1 MKKHEL
7 IFWSLKVPLD
17 FIIIFSAFFLARE
30 IRLMT
35 DLIPGVQL
43 PIQTIDTPSL
53 LGFALFWAWVYIT
66 TFSFHKLYFLQ
77 IFSSKIKEFLEILR
91 YWFYWF
97 VFFSVFIFLWK
108 WIVYDTDI
116 PRLIIGFAFWLWTIW
131 VILERIILNNIQY
144 YLLKKWLI
152 PKRQILLVNN
162 KKTEKIHNILQDIKL
177 ANIYQI
183 IWYTNSKEISSFP
196 YKYKWSI
203 DELQSI
209 LEKNKCDEVLYIDS
223 DYTKKELFQLW
234 ELSRIFGLRYRYI
247 TNSFDI
253 TKTNTSLSLIH
264 NIPVIELENTSL
276 NNWWKIWKRFF
287 DIITSLLGI
296 IVCLPF
302 MFIIWILIKIEDPKW
317 PILFKNRR
325 VGENSKL
332 FNLYKFRYMKWEHC
346 VKDAYWIW
354 ENNDNAL
361 KYEEELIKKQST
373 RSWPLYKIK
382 DDPRKTKIWSF
393 IEKYSL
399 DEIPQ
404 FFNIFLWNM
413 SLVGPRPH
421 QPREV
426 EKYELEEKRLLT
438 IKPGLT
444 WMAQVNGREDNDF
457 KKETRLDI
465 FYIEN
470 WSVLLD
476 FKIILKT
483 FWVIIERIKK

>member
-17 FIIIFSAFFLARE
+17 FLIIFSAFFLARE
-30 IRLMT
+30 IRLIT

-53 LGFALFWAWVYIT
+53 INFALFWAFIYIL

-91 YWFYWF
+91 YGFYGF
-97 VFFSVFIFLWK
+97 IFFSVFIFLWN
-108 WIVYDTDI
+108 WIVYETEI
-116 PRLIIGFAFWLWTIW
+116 PRLIIGFAFWLWTIGI
-131 VILERIILNNIQY
+131 ILERIFLNNLQY
-144 YLLKKWLI
+144 YLLKKWII

-162 KKTEKIHNILQDIKL
+162 KKSEKIQNILQDIKQ
-177 ANIYQI
+177 ANIYKI
-183 IWYTNSKEISSFP
+183 IWYSNPNQIEDFP
-196 YKYKWSI
+196 YKYIWSLDKI
-203 DELQSI
+203 QKLW
-209 LEKNKCDEVLYIDS
+209 EKNKCDEILYIDS
-223 DYTKKELFQLW
+223 DYTKKELFSLW

-247 TNSFDI
+247 TNWFDI

-287 DIITSLLGI
+287 DIIASALWI
-296 IVCLPF
+296 IVCFPIMIL
-302 MFIIWILIKIEDPKW
+302 IGILIKLEDPKG
-317 PILFKNRR
+317 PVLFKNRR
-325 VGENSKL
+325 VWENWKM
-332 FNLYKFRYMKWEHC
+332 FNLYKFRYMKWKYC

-354 ENNDNAL
+354 ENNDEAL
-361 KYEEELIKKQST
+361 KYEQELIEKQSS

-399 DEIPQ
+399 DEVPQ
-404 FFNIFLWNM
+404 FFNIFIWSM
-413 SLVGPRPH
+413 SLVWPRPH

-426 EKYELEEKRLLT
+426 EKYKLEEKRLLT
-438 IKPGLT
+438 IKPWLT
-444 WMAQVNGREDNDF
+444 GMAQVNGREDNDF

>member
-17 FIIIFSAFFLARE
+17 FLIIFSAFFLARE

-43 PIQTIDTPSL
+43 PIQTIDTIS
-53 LGFALFWAWVYIT
+53 LFWFAIFWALIYIT

-108 WIVYDTDI
+108 GIVYDTDI
-116 PRLIIGFAFWLWTIW
+116 PRLIIAFAFGLWTIGI
-131 VILERIILNNIQY
+131 ILERIILNNIQY
-144 YLLKKWLI
+144 YLLRKWLI
-152 PKRQILLVNN
+152 PKRQILLINN
-162 KKTEKIHNILQDIKL
+162 KKTEKIQNILDDIKS
-177 ANIYQI
+177 ANIYKI
-183 IWYTNSKEISSFP
+183 IWYTNSTEISDFA
-196 YKYKWSI
+196 YKYRWSI
-203 DELQSI
+203 DKLQKI

-223 DYTKKELFQLW
+223 DYTKKDLLQLW

-287 DIITSLLGI
+287 DIITSLFGI
-296 IVCLPF
+296 IICFPL

-317 PILFKNRR
+317 PLLFKNRR
-325 VGENSKL
+325 VGENWKL
-332 FNLYKFRYMKWEHC
+332 FNLYKFRYMKWKYC

-361 KYEEELIKKQST
+361 KYEQELIKKQSS
-373 RSWPLYKIK
+373 RNWPLYKIK
-382 DDPRKTKIWSF
+382 NDPRKTKIWSF

-444 WMAQVNGREDNDF
+444 WMAQVNGRENNDF

>member
-17 FIIIFSAFFLARE
+17 LLIIFGAFFLARE
-30 IRLMT
+30 LRLIT
-35 DLIPGVQL
+35 DWVPGFQL
-43 PIQTIDTPSL
+43 PIQTIDTENL
-53 LGFALFWAWVYIT
+53 VNFALFWAVIYVL

-77 IFSSKIKEFLEILR
+77 IFSSKIKEFLEIIR
-91 YWFYWF
+91 YWFYGF
-97 VFFSVFIFLWK
+97 IFFSVFIFLWK
-108 WIVYDTDI
+108 WIVYETDI

-131 VILERIILNNIQY
+131 VILERILLNNIQY

-152 PKRQILLVNN
+152 PKRQIILVNN
-162 KKTEKIHNILQDIKL
+162 KKSEKIENILEDIKL
-177 ANIYQI
+177 ANIYKI
-183 IWYTNSKEISSFP
+183 IWYTNSKEIENFP
-196 YKYKWSI
+196 YTYKWSI
-203 DELQSI
+203 DNLQHI
-209 LEKNKCDEVLYIDS
+209 LEKNTCDEILYIDS
-223 DYTKKELFQLW
+223 DYTKKELFSLW
-234 ELSRIFGLRYRYI
+234 ELSRIFWLRYRYI

-276 NNWWKIWKRFF
+276 NNWWKIWKRYF
-287 DIITSLLGI
+287 DIIASTLWIIICFPLLI
-296 IVCLPF
+296 
-302 MFIIWILIKIEDPKW
+302 IIWILIKIEDPLW

-325 VGENSKL
+325 VWENGKL
-332 FNLYKFRYMKWEHC
+332 FNLYKFRYMKWKYC
-346 VKDAYWIW
+346 VKDAYWIGKD
-354 ENNDNAL
+354 NDDAL
-361 KYEEELIKKQST
+361 KYEQELIKKQSS
-373 RSWPLYKIK
+373 RNWPLYKITN
-382 DDPRKTKIWSF
+382 DPRKTKIGSF

-404 FFNIFLWNM
+404 FFNIFMWNM

-426 EKYELEEKRLLT
+426 EKYELAEKRLLT

-444 WMAQVNGREDNDF
+444 WMAQVNGREQNDF
-457 KKETRLDI
+457 KTETRLDV

-470 WSVLLD
+470 WSILLD